1 MPPKSKLTRTDIV
14 EKAFSLTRLMGYEN
28 ITARLLAREL
38 QCSTQPIFHI
48 FKNMD
53 ELKKELYE
61 KTRNYFTEV
70 MLVPSSDP
78 NTPLF
83 LSMGMHYV
91 ALAQKEKH
99 LFQLLCMSDSFQLKS
114 IYQLAEGIPTSA
126 DAGLFTKMWIFTHG
140 IASIAAT
147 NTTDL
152 PQEEIRQS
160 LIEVFKD
167 FYKGDGNEKTQ
178 A

>member
-1 MPPKSKLTRTDIV
+1 MPPKSKLTRSDIV

-28 ITARLLAREL
+28 ITARLLAKEL

-53 ELKKELYE
+53 ELKKALYE

-70 MLVPSSDP
+70 MLTPSLDP

-83 LSMGMHYV
+83 LSMGLHYV

-99 LFQLLCMSDSFQLKS
+99 LFQLLCMSDSFQLNS
-114 IYQLAEGIPTSA
+114 IYQLAEGVPASVGA
-126 DAGLFTKMWIFTHG
+126 EVFTKMWIFTHG

-152 PQEEIRQS
+152 PEDEIRDL

-167 FYKGDGNEKTQ
+167 FYKGQWNEII
-178 A
+178 

>member
-1 MPPKSKLTRTDIV
+1 MPPKSKLTRSDII
-14 EKAFSLTRLMGYEN
+14 EKAFSLTRVMGYEN
-28 ITARLLAREL
+28 ITARLLAQEL

-53 ELKKELYE
+53 ELKKALYE
-61 KTRNYFTEV
+61 KTRNYFTEE
-70 MLVPSSDP
+70 MLTPSSDP

-99 LFQLLCMSDSFQLKS
+99 LFRLLCMSDSFQLQS
-114 IYQLAEGIPTSA
+114 IYQLAKGIPASA
-126 DAGLFTKMWIFTHG
+126 DTRLFTKMWIFTHG

-152 PQEEIRQS
+152 PEDEIRGL
-160 LIEVFKD
+160 LIEVYQD
-167 FYKGDGNEKTQ
+167 FYQGETK
-178 A
+178 